1 MNNQVILDQLLELL
15 QARGIQIRTEPLGG
29 SGGGL
34 CRLRGEEVF
43 FVDTDAA
50 TGEVAEL
57 CAQAVGRLVDI
68 DDIYL
73 RPQLRQF
80 VEKYKKGS

>member
-15 QARGIQIRTEPLGG
+15 QAQGIQIRTEPLGG

-34 CRLRGEEVF
+34 CRLRSEDVF
-43 FVDTDAA
+43 FVDTDAPA
-50 TGEVAEL
+50 GEVAEL

-68 DDIYL
+68 DSIYI
-73 RPQLRQF
+73 RPQLRQL